1 MRCNHCFETSPCLS
15 LMLTKSI
22 PLCYWSNFKHCN
34 LHTQSVVKEHRD
46 LVSVSRLVWDQFLSV
61 SLSNKTNPH
70 FWVLQLLFRHD
81 LVNFKLVNMFA
92 AVLTFGEGNTKK
104 VDKDGSSLTKGKFES
119 IDGLFWKLQTKF
131 WRIRQNFK
139 SHCPEHSGLGL
150 EFLDEVSVLT
160 FAPKCQSRT
169 GVGNLWLTSQ
179 MWLFWWW
186 HLARLIFSQHD
197 CYQWKFFCN
206 FPSTRLQSHQQH
218 HATPEV
224 ALTVRS
230 MLKRIFRHLPLFN
243 IIDFA

>member
-70 FWVLQLLFRHD
+70 FGVLQLLFRHD

-104 VDKDGSSLTKGKFES
+104 VDKDGSSLTKVKFES

-160 FAPKCQSRT
+160 FAPSVSLGQGSGTYGSRARC
-169 GVGNLWLTSQ
+169 GSFDDGIWLAWYFLNTIVTNES
-179 MWLFWWW
+179 FSV
-186 HLARLIFSQHD
+186 IF
-197 CYQWKFFCN
+197 
-206 FPSTRLQSHQQH
+206 
-218 HATPEV
+218 
-224 ALTVRS
+224 
-230 MLKRIFRHLPLFN
+230 HLPDYKAIN
-243 IIDFA
+243 NTMQHQKSH